1 MQNKTKY
8 DVPRTDDGQ
17 VGIRASLKNM
27 GYSDADIGYD
37 NASGTVMLKGKA
49 LMKPG
54 YLDED
59 AGVSY
64 ASESNIQKSLVDY
77 YSGSQNPVVRVSD
90 AFAGYAGKY
99 GLGADALGYGNGSV
113 TLGGKPIDIMY
124 IDKDGKAWARQS
136 AVTSAADDY
145 IAQNKLS
152 TPTDINDKYADLYL
166 DKAEDILSQLEKYE
180 DFEYNP
186 DSDPVFQAYKKMYMT
201 EAERAA
207 EDSMA
212 EYSALTGGYVNSA
225 AATAGALAEQY
236 YAKKLTDAIPEL
248 AAAAYERYA
257 DGYNRRLNAANLL
270 TEMYNA
276 AYNNAQSANTLLRDN
291 INYSAAADTSRNNAA
306 YEKAA
311 AEDAASREAL
321 LSEQEYESRER
332 DEYWNELFNTQKL
345 LKNEYT
351 NDGLRLNN
359 EEKEI
364 YGKYYEKL
372 LRTELSGAELDNAL
386 ISAKLMYG
394 KF

>member
-37 NASGTVMLKGKA
+37 NASGTVTLKGKT

-77 YSGSQNPVVRVSD
+77 YSGSQNPIVRVSD

-145 IAQNKLS
+145 IAQNNLS

-166 DKAEDILSQLEKYE
+166 DKAEDILSRLEEYE

-186 DSDPVFQAYKKMYMT
+186 DSDPVFQAYKNMYLT
-201 EAERAA
+201 EAERAV

-236 YAKKLTDAIPEL
+236 YAKKLTDTIPEL

-257 DGYNRRLNAANLL
+257 DGYSRRLEAANLL

-291 INYSAAADTSRNNAA
+291 INYSAAADTSRNNAV

-311 AEDAASREAL
+311 ARDTANREAL

-332 DEYWNELFNTQKL
+332 EEYWNELFNTQKL

-351 NDGLRLNN
+351 NDELRLNN

-372 LRTELSGAELDNAL
+372 LRAELSGAELDNAL